1 MSKKFEEM
9 DIKEVKKSLNVFFE
23 LLNANKIARRKINDK
38 LFAPNTL
45 YSERNKLEAKKLEL
59 TGELI
64 KIDEKLGAFQANQL
78 AINPPSEEQIQN
90 IKKLANVIDTIIVQ
104 TQTVDAI
111 VVAAKGVMD
120 ETQKLKKQMAI

>member
-78 AINPPSEEQIQN
+78 AINPPSDAQIQN
-90 IKKLANVIDTIIVQ
+90 IKNLANEIDTIIVQ

>member
-78 AINPPSEEQIQN
+78 AINPPSDAQIQN
-90 IKKLANVIDTIIVQ
+90 IKNLANEIDTIIVQ

-120 ETQKLKKQMAI
+120 ETQKLKQQMAI